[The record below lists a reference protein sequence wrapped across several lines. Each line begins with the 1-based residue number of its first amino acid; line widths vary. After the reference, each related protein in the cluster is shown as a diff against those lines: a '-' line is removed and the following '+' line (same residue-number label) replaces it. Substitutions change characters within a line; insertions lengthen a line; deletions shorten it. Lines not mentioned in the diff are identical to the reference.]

1 VKATDP
7 NDPNLVLSPLSDPV
21 AGAIFANVEVAGLAS
36 ESLINATL
44 KAEKE
49 PALIGKIISVTPQR
63 THSSPTRRGCR
74 VDVDTETDANEFVRY
89 EVQIS
94 PDMYIMVRDLFSASH
109 LFTENSSKGDTSAQM
124 ATKMPKVI
132 YINLL
137 GYVLRKSNTDMV
149 QPFKVMYTKSPH
161 EVAIPNFGGYN
172 IQLPRLL
179 EMDANFDDDLYCWC
193 YTLYTAHLENKTV
206 REVVSMTPEL
216 QAFAERDV
224 GFQQFN
230 DRYET
235 VSADPETRR
244 EYAMWFDEALR
255 EEGMLA
261 WARQEGRQEVRDEY
275 EPRLAEAERKHKEDL
290 EVAARKRK
298 EDLEA
303 AARKRKEDKKQ
314 IARNMK
320 TKGMSIADIVE
331 MTGLSTDEA
340 KEV

>member
-1 VKATDP
+1 MSSIDP
-7 NDPNLVLSPLSDPV
+7 NDPNLVLSPLADPV
-21 AGAIFANVEVAGLAS
+21 AGAIFANAEVAGLAS

-44 KAEKE
+44 KEEKE
-49 PALIGKIISVTPQR
+49 PVLAGKVISVTPQR

-74 VDVDTETDANEFVRY
+74 VDVDTETDANEIARY

-94 PDMYIMVRDLFSASH
+94 PEMHIMERDLFSAAH
-109 LFTENSSKGDTSAQM
+109 LLIEKSAKGDTATQM
-124 ATKMPKVI
+124 AAKMPKVI

-137 GYVLRKSNTDMV
+137 GYILRKTNTDMV
-149 QPFKVMYTKSPH
+149 QPFKVMYTKPPS
-161 EVAIPNFGGYN
+161 EVAIPKFGGYN

-179 EMDANFDDDLYCWC
+179 EMKEPDFTSDLYCWC

-206 REVVSMTPEL
+206 QEVVAMTPGL
-216 QAFAERDV
+216 QAFADRDA
-224 GFQQFN
+224 GFRQFI

-261 WARQEGRQEVRDEY
+261 WARQEVRDEY

-290 EVAARKRK
+290 KAAS
-298 EDLEA
+298 
-303 AARKRKEDKKQ
+303 RKRKEDKKQ

-320 TKGMSIADIVE
+320 TKGMSIVDIVE
-331 MTGLSTDEA
+331 MTGLSADEA
-340 KEV
+340 KEA